1 MTVALT
7 LFGAPTIVY
16 GGKSVALGFERRTQL
31 LVYLAMKRTWVGRA
45 ELAALLW
52 PDQDSK
58 LAYTNLRK
66 ALFRLQRF
74 PWADQIE
81 GQGSALRFD
90 ATTDVQA
97 FESALREHR
106 TVEALPIVRG
116 ALLAG
121 FDDGGNE
128 SWSGW
133 LSFERDRLQSAWRS
147 AAQERLAGDIDVGVA
162 IDLSARLLDADPLD
176 DAALRAY
183 MTWLAR
189 AGQASR
195 ARQAYREYVVRL
207 ADELGLEPGAELKAL
222 HDSLGTVTSTAGT
235 VSFALPPADDRFIG
249 RTVELRRAASL
260 LAQDD
265 CRLLTV
271 TGPGGVGKTRLAQR
285 VLREC
290 APMFADG
297 AYFVSLDDLTEAD
310 ELGARL
316 ARDLGIEL
324 IGRADPFDQVIESLR
339 TRQVLLLLDN
349 FEQLTA
355 AVPQVG
361 HLLAACPRIKVVAT
375 SRVRLGLH
383 AEWLLPL
390 GGLPCPEDEDRDV
403 IESFDAVRLFVIAA
417 RRVQPDLAPMSEAAA
432 IVDICRQVDGLPL
445 ALELAAVWT
454 RVLSC
459 DDIARELRRGSE
471 LLHTTDGTQ
480 PTRHASFEVV
490 FEQSWRLLTEVEREG
505 LARLSVF
512 HGSFSPEAARAVA
525 NSPLAVL
532 GSLADKSLLRKDGAR
547 MRLHP
552 LVQQLAATRLVTFST
567 DVDTEADH
575 AEYFHRMLGQR
586 DRPVTV
592 ADRAALTFIDLEFEN
607 VRRAWQWSI
616 AHGSTAGLSLSLR
629 ALLEYCD
636 HRGRFEEGL
645 TLFRL
650 ATESS
655 AVQED
660 TELHALL
667 LSKVSHLE
675 YRLDRYAEAEATA
688 SRALAATRRS
698 RDRAARVQALN
709 VLGTCAF
716 RLGRLAD
723 ARRHFKLALA
733 SVSAEWQAS
742 STANMLDHLALI
754 EKTLGHYDES
764 LRLALQSLA
773 QYRLLGDRAEEALC
787 LNNLGALQL
796 LIGDEA
802 SAGAHLREGLAICES
817 DGLNATLGFIL
828 TNLAELAMRSGDL
841 DGAAADAE
849 RAIQV
854 STAIGNR
861 AVTAWAR
868 IKAARISARRRE
880 LGRAR
885 ATLAEAVAT
894 IVAIGLPSLKIDSL
908 AMLAE
913 LLAAQGQPVCARAVL
928 DFAVTH
934 PVATPAARKEALIHL
949 SEMSAKGSRAPAWPG
964 LELDDVLQRVV
975 AEHELAYSPLIAALS
990 GAH

>member
-16 GGKSVALGFERRTQL
+16 GGKSVALDFERRTQL

-74 PWADQIE
+74 PWANQIE

-90 ATTDVQA
+90 VTTDVQA

-106 TVEALPIVRG
+106 TTEALPLFRG
-116 ALLAG
+116 ALLTG
-121 FDDGGNE
+121 FDEGSNDA
-128 SWSGW
+128 WSGW

-147 AAQERLAGDIDVGVA
+147 ATQERLVGDIDAAEA
-162 IDLSARLLDADPLD
+162 IDLAARLLDADPLD
-176 DAALRAY
+176 DVALQAY
-183 MTWLAR
+183 MTWLTR
-189 AGQASR
+189 AGQAAR
-195 ARQAYREYVVRL
+195 ARQAYREYVARL
-207 ADELGLEPGAELKAL
+207 ADELGLEPGSELKAL
-222 HDSLGTVTSTAGT
+222 HDSLGTVASTAGAAPT
-235 VSFALPPADDRFIG
+235 ASPPADDRFVG

-271 TGPGGVGKTRLAQR
+271 TGPGGVGKTRLGQR

-290 APMFADG
+290 APRFADG
-297 AYFVSLDDLTEAD
+297 AYFVALDDLTEAE

-324 IGRADPFDQVIESLR
+324 KGRADPFEQVIEALR

-361 HLLAACPRIKVVAT
+361 RLLAACPRVKVVAT
-375 SRVRLGLH
+375 SRVRLALH

-403 IESFDAVRLFVIAA
+403 IESFDAVRLFVTAA
-417 RRVQPDLAPMSEAAA
+417 RRVQPELVPAAEAAA

-459 DDIARELRRGSE
+459 DAIARELRRGSE

-480 PTRHASFEVV
+480 PTRHASFDVV
-490 FEQSWRLLTEVEREG
+490 FEQSWRLLTDVEREA

-525 NSPLAVL
+525 LSPLAVL
-532 GSLADKSLLRKDGAR
+532 GSLADKSLLSKDGAR

-552 LVQQLAATRLVTFST
+552 LVQQLAAARLVAFPT
-567 DVDTEADH
+567 DVDTEAAH
-575 AEYFHRMLGQR
+575 AEYFHRMLGQMSHS
-586 DRPVTV
+586 VTI
-592 ADRAALTFIDLEFEN
+592 ADRSSLVFIDLEFEN
-607 VRRAWQWSI
+607 VRRAWQWSV
-616 AHGSTAGLSLSLR
+616 AHGNTAGLSLSAK

-636 HRGRFEEGL
+636 HRGRVEEGL
-645 TLFRL
+645 TLLRL
-650 ATESS
+650 AAESS

-660 TELHALL
+660 AELHALL
-667 LSKVSHLE
+667 LSKVSHME

-688 SRALAATRRS
+688 SRVLAATRRS
-698 RDRAARVQALN
+698 HDRGARVQALN

-733 SVSAEWQAS
+733 SVPAEWQAS
-742 STANMLDHLALI
+742 STANTLDHLALI

-773 QYRLLGDRAEEALC
+773 QYRQLGDRAEEALC
-787 LNNLGALQL
+787 LNNLGSLQL
-796 LIGDEA
+796 LMGDEV
-802 SAGAHLREGLAICES
+802 SAGAHLREGLTICES

-828 TNLAELAMRSGDL
+828 TNLSELAMRSGNL
-841 DGAAADAE
+841 DGAAAYAE

-854 STAIGNR
+854 STATGNR
-861 AVTAWAR
+861 AVSAWAK
-868 IKAARISARRRE
+868 IKAARVSTRRAE

-894 IVAIGLPSLKIDSL
+894 VVAIGVPSLKIDGL

-913 LLAAQGQPVCARAVL
+913 LLAAQGEPDSARAVL
-928 DFAVTH
+928 DFAVNH
-934 PVATPAARKEALIHL
+934 PVATPAARKEALVHVGGV
-949 SEMSAKGSRAPAWPG
+949 SANEGKAPSWPG

-975 AEHELAYSPLIAALS
+975 AEQNVAYAPLIAALR
-990 GAH
+990 GAR